1 MLLPAT
7 SLLTT
12 TALALLLANAPAQA
26 QYKVVAPDGRVTYT
40 DRPQFIEAGSQVL
53 PVRRD
58 LITSASRPPL
68 PMELRALALRFPVTL
83 YTSNECQSC
92 EQARRLLQL
101 RGVPYSE
108 RTVASAEDIAAL
120 QRLSGA
126 RMVPAM
132 TVGSQALRG
141 LQEADWLAML
151 DLAGFP
157 KESRLPR
164 SWAPP
169 IATPLAP
176 RAAEAAPAIASA
188 PDPQPD
194 PLAAPAGSGGIR
206 F

>member
-1 MLLPAT
+1 MPALT
-7 SLLTT
+7 LLTT
-12 TALALLLANAPAQA
+12 AALALLLTSAPAQA

-40 DRPQFIEAGSQVL
+40 DRPQVIEPGSQVL

-58 LITSASRPPL
+58 LIAPSSGPQL
-68 PMELRALALRFPVTL
+68 PSELRALAARFPVTL
-83 YTSNECQSC
+83 YTSGECQPC
-92 EQARRLLQL
+92 EQAHRMLQQ

-108 RTVASAEDIAAL
+108 RTVSSEEDIAAL

-141 LQEADWLAML
+141 LQETDWLAML
-151 DLAGFP
+151 DLAGYP

-164 SWAPP
+164 GWAPTA
-169 IATPLAP
+169 ATPLVP
-176 RAAEAAPAIASA
+176 RAAEAAPVNARA
-188 PDPQPD
+188 PEPQPN
-194 PLAAPAGSGGIR
+194 PVAVPAGSGGIR